1 MIMKKRILLVM
12 TSLLFITGYSFPQDQ
27 SARLNP
33 AKFKTTVELM
43 NGERHKGLLNG
54 CSDSSIHLRQK
65 EGIYYWSFDFKY
77 SDIRSI
83 RIKRKNTGAG
93 AITGGILIGVV
104 GSVAFGTYF
113 VNEAPVTWDQMV
125 AGIVGTSIGSV
136 FAGAAIGSGIESAC
150 RKKSMYVIN
159 GMLENFSYYQEEIKQ
174 YVIPWD

>member
-1 MIMKKRILLVM
+1 MKKRTLLLMISV
-12 TSLLFITGYSFPQDQ
+12 LCITGYSYPQDQ

-33 AKFKTTVELM
+33 AIFKTTVELM
-43 NGERHKGLLNG
+43 NGETHKGKLHG
-54 CSDSSIHLRQK
+54 CSDTSIHLRQK

-77 SDIRSI
+77 SEIRSI

-93 AITGGILIGVV
+93 AITGGLLIGVV

-113 VNEAPVTWDQMV
+113 VNEAPVTWNQMV
-125 AGIVGTSIGSV
+125 GGIVGTSIASV

-159 GMLENFSYYQEEIKQ
+159 GMWENYSCYQEEIKQ